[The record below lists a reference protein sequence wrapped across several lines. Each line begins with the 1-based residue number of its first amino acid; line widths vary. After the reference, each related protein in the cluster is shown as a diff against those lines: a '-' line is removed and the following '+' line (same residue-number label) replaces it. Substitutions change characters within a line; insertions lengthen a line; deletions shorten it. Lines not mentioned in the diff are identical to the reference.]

1 MVKQG
6 QPEFALWGPTRLE
19 TAETTTLDLMN
30 PPLEDSPKDN
40 KQNTTKMHDIWPPSY

>member
-6 QPEFALWGPTRLE
+6 QPEFALWGPTKLE

-30 PPLEDSPKDN
+30 PPLEERPKDN
-40 KQNTTKMHDIWPPSY
+40 KTEYNKNA